1 MLETYQNEITRKRK
15 SARIFWLIV
24 FVCSLFLYFFF
35 QGYYPDVRVGLQKI
49 FSESG
54 SENHSNSDLIRSFGI
69 INVRT
74 LPLDANITLGENSYG
89 NNEKRMSDYGDYMMH
104 IEKPGYLPNNIEF
117 KIDRE
122 KPFFIEKI
130 SLLPLPRYKKLDG
143 MISYFHIGNSESL
156 IQTAT
161 GLIGSGTLS
170 HTGITFTGTLTHIG
184 GKYFETSTGVLTWN
198 GTRFVKSNSDIAN
211 FIETCE
217 NIEWKYGLFYCAKS
231 KSLLTETGKYM
242 TGILNLDNHLI
253 IQSGALIEI
262 KKGSPGKVFNQT
274 GGIKAGNLFVN
285 KDIFLIG
292 NTGNLISPS
301 NHNKNISTILDSV
314 SHISTIEETTI
325 IVGKKDNKTELII
338 RHIGDPIDRERI
350 ITLPSNLSYS
360 DIEFAALDGN
370 LIFKSPKG
378 ILFIYRGSHHY
389 QWIVEGDIISFTES
403 GAVYKKDNVFWYA
416 DWSEIVQL

>member
-104 IEKPGYLPNNIEF
+104 IEKPWYLPNNIEF

-161 GLIGSGTLS
+161 WLIWSGTLS

-262 KKGSPGKVFNQT
+262 KKWSPWKVFNQT

-370 LIFKSPKG
+370 LIFKSPKW

-389 QWIVEGDIISFTES
+389 QWIVEWDIISFTES
-403 GAVYKKDNVFWYA
+403 WAVYKKDNVFWYA